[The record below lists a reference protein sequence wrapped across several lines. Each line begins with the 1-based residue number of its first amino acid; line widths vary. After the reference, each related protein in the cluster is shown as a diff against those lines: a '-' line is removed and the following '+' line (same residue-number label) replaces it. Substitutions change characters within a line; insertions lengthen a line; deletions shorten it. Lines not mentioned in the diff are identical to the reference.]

1 LKEIKSAFYLLLSLG
16 MLAYAVPRLEVGRG
30 LEPATLFGAAWI
42 SMALLLIAAHLRIV
56 LRVDEASY
64 GREQAPG
71 QAPARARK

>member
-56 LRVDEASY
+56 LRVDEAY